1 LTIALNILFH
11 MPATPY
17 ALSELATKFRQ
28 WLATVYT
35 PEEIAELLTDDAGY
49 PGWREVDAA
58 FGALLTG
65 NHLPDLSCDEE
76 VALLYLIARN
86 WDIGTM
92 IAWLSPG
99 PALSND
105 GPLRPADFFRLGH
118 VLVSLSSPE
127 FRDAKL
133 QFAAAC
139 KKLGAL
145 TPDAQQL
152 LQALFAEPDE
162 NAKKYA
168 LTSLAALS
176 APDLRWFVEQAW
188 ASVTDEYSLLACL
201 HVAVD
206 HLHDRDLVLRYLERA
221 SQVPGR
227 YLQKY
232 VTTVRQNLDNA

>member
-1 LTIALNILFH
+1 ML
-11 MPATPY
+11 ATPY
-17 ALSELATKFRQ
+17 TLRELVTKFQQ
-28 WLATVYT
+28 WLATEYT
-35 PEEIAELLTDDAGY
+35 PEEIAELITDDAGY
-49 PGWREVDAA
+49 PGWQEVDAA
-58 FGALLTG
+58 FRTLLVS
-65 NHLPDLSCDEE
+65 NCLPSLSHDEE

-86 WDIGTM
+86 WDLGTM
-92 IAWLSPG
+92 IAWLSSG

-105 GPLRPADFFRLGH
+105 GPLLPADFFRLGH
-118 VLVSLSSPE
+118 VLVSLSPPE

-139 KKLGAL
+139 KKLAAL
-145 TPDAQQL
+145 TPDSRQL

-162 NAKKYA
+162 GVKTYA

-188 ASVTDEYSLLACL
+188 ASVTDEHSLMRCL
-201 HVAVD
+201 QVAVD

-227 YLQKY
+227 YLQEY
-232 VTTVRQNLDNA
+232 VAEVRQHLNNA